1 MNQELTSAEIETLE
15 ELIEDGTEDLLS
27 GEIDINDVDVDIN
40 DSEAQTF
47 FGSDY
52 PTASSSEAKNRAF
65 MAMALKDLS
74 EAERSIVLRT
84 AMDTDI
90 KGDDPLFIFLIA
102 TGKIELLLHQKP
114 AEIAAQFDKQYQEWQ
129 KDWQRR
135 LKYSHAL
142 FKEHSKTLS
151 RYIKATQET
160 LEIASEAALEAHSN
174 KISDAANTVIK
185 KAALTK
191 ISHDAVAITKA
202 AFYISLAISIG
213 VVLGLAIPQ
222 IWKKPT
228 PELDPKGLRQLTL
241 EEAKAL
247 EWAMSSLGKSA
258 RENPSLIQWATST
271 QGQYARELMGWNQV
285 LLTKKGGK
293 FLCEKDAQKLGL
305 VLRLSGRE
313 TKTGFCTLWVRS
325 PRERQ
330 YLEYVYRVW
339 GVGCGV

>member
-1 MNQELTSAEIETLE
+1 MSQELTPAEIESLA
-15 ELIEDGTEDLLS
+15 ELASDGIEDLLS
-27 GEIDINDVDVDIN
+27 DEIDIK
-40 DSEAQTF
+40 DSDSQTF

-52 PTASSSEAKNRAF
+52 PTASSTEAKNRAF

-74 EAERSIVLRT
+74 EAEREIVLRT
-84 AMDTDI
+84 AMETDI

-142 FKEHSKTLS
+142 FKEHSKTLQN
-151 RYIKATQET
+151 YIKATQET

-174 KISDAANTVIK
+174 KISDAANIVIK

-191 ISHDAVAITKA
+191 ISHDAIAITKA
-202 AFYISLAISIG
+202 GFYISLAIAIG

-222 IWKKPT
+222 VWKKPT
-228 PELDPKGLRQLTL
+228 PELDPKGARKLTL

-247 EWAMSSLGKSA
+247 EWAMSDVGKSA
-258 RENPSLIQWATST
+258 RENPSLIQWATSN
-271 QGQYARELMGWNQV
+271 QGQYAQELMEWNQV
-285 LLTKKGGK
+285 LLTQKGGK
-293 FLCEKDAQKLGL
+293 FLCEKDAQKLGV

-313 TKTGFCTLWVRS
+313 TKNGFCTLWVRS
-325 PRERQ
+325 PSERK
-330 YLEYVYRVW
+330 YLE
-339 GVGCGV
+339 